1 MFNVEDFNKNTSLD
15 TVILTTHQVQQIKEI
30 WITVRNKSK
39 DYFIPNDNR
48 CVYLKIFVDED
59 DLLYNWIF
67 QPAYE
72 IPYTAREVY
81 LDIFS
86 DPVSYRL
93 STLPHVDELE
103 EVIQQDDHVYLLKRI
118 DCSSSKKKELI
129 ISLKNTEIISSK
141 DSITSNK
148 EFPIITLCGS
158 TRFKDDFIKAQK
170 ELTLKG
176 NIVLSV
182 GLFGHSGDKEVWEG
196 SNKEM
201 LDRIH
206 KEKIRMSDAI
216 YVINK
221 DGYIGEST
229 KQEIEFAKEFG
240 KEVLYMY

>member
-1 MFNVEDFNKNTSLD
+1 MKNMFNVEDFNKNTSLD

-30 WITVRNKSK
+30 WTTVRNKSK
-39 DYFIPNDNR
+39 DYFISNDNR

-118 DCSSSKKKELI
+118 DCSSR
-129 ISLKNTEIISSK
+129 KN
-141 DSITSNK
+141 N
-148 EFPIITLCGS
+148 L
-158 TRFKDDFIKAQK
+158 
-170 ELTLKG
+170 
-176 NIVLSV
+176 
-182 GLFGHSGDKEVWEG
+182 
-196 SNKEM
+196 
-201 LDRIH
+201 
-206 KEKIRMSDAI
+206 
-216 YVINK
+216 
-221 DGYIGEST
+221 
-229 KQEIEFAKEFG
+229 
-240 KEVLYMY
+240 